1 MDSILIT
8 LAIGIVG
15 TLLAAIWT
23 FVVGLA
29 GAPGAIYTAIRTP
42 ESVEAGKI
50 TSPLGLGLTVLGQ
63 LFAMLV
69 FSGPSGTSNFF
80 SIWVTRMGSWNSQ
93 IAPA

>member
-42 ESVEAGKI
+42 DSRCSISCFAPE
-50 TSPLGLGLTVLGQ
+50 TSP
-63 LFAMLV
+63 
-69 FSGPSGTSNFF
+69 TS
-80 SIWVTRMGSWNSQ
+80 TT
-93 IAPA
+93 